1 MTVELLKVS
10 LWMCIIHLFLPGVFK
25 NTLFGLS
32 ETSGVIS
39 IHTKLWVLIEVYT
52 MKKKSQM
59 KRKIAQHKL

>member
-1 MTVELLKVS
+1 MTLESLKVS

>member
-1 MTVELLKVS
+1 M
-10 LWMCIIHLFLPGVFK
+10 IHLFLPGVFK
-25 NTLFGLS
+25 NTLFELS

-52 MKKKSQM
+52 MKKQKSQM

>member
-1 MTVELLKVS
+1 M
-10 LWMCIIHLFLPGVFK
+10 IRLFLPGVFK

-52 MKKKSQM
+52 MKKKNV
-59 KRKIAQHKL
+59 KWKGKLLNTSYS